1 MTDLEPH
8 RASPFAFSIRILSS
22 LKIPSYRLYLVVTIA
37 HFAAMSMQM
46 FTNPLLIYR
55 LTGSMALLGMMSL
68 VSSAPMIIVS
78 IFGGAIADRISKKKI
93 IVTSLICFAIVST
106 LIGLSLSY
114 GILNKENPG
123 SWWILFVSSAIQGC
137 IMGIMMPA
145 LQAIIPEIVD
155 RDQLMN
161 AIALN
166 SMGMNVLQ
174 LLSPAIAGPIIDR
187 FNFHAVYYTMTG
199 LYIVAAI
206 IILFITVRKQ
216 IIAGGS
222 KILGDIQQGFQ
233 YIRKDSLIVLVLF
246 FTLIVTILSMPYQQL
261 LPVYYD
267 ILKISATGGGILMSV
282 SGIGALVASLV
293 LTTLPNKK
301 RGIILIASGILSGIA
316 LVIFSFSSHLYL
328 SLVVIF
334 FIGLAQAFR
343 MTIGSALLQA
353 YTEGAYMG
361 RVMSILNM
369 QWGFMSLCTFLAGV
383 IADRGVDVQWVL
395 GSLAILLIIISL
407 AFLFFSPS
415 IRKVE

>member
-1 MTDLEPH
+1 
-8 RASPFAFSIRILSS
+8 
-22 LKIPSYRLYLVVTIA
+22 
-37 HFAAMSMQM
+37 
-46 FTNPLLIYR
+46 
-55 LTGSMALLGMMSL
+55 
-68 VSSAPMIIVS
+68 
-78 IFGGAIADRISKKKI
+78 
-93 IVTSLICFAIVST
+93 
-106 LIGLSLSY
+106 
-114 GILNKENPG
+114 
-123 SWWILFVSSAIQGC
+123 
-137 IMGIMMPA
+137 
-145 LQAIIPEIVD
+145 
-155 RDQLMN
+155 
-161 AIALN
+161 
-166 SMGMNVLQ
+166 
-174 LLSPAIAGPIIDR
+174 
-187 FNFHAVYYTMTG
+187 
-199 LYIVAAI
+199 
-206 IILFITVRKQ
+206 
-216 IIAGGS
+216 
-222 KILGDIQQGFQ
+222 
-233 YIRKDSLIVLVLF
+233 
-246 FTLIVTILSMPYQQL
+246 
-261 LPVYYD
+261 
-267 ILKISATGGGILMSV
+267 MSV

-293 LTTLPNKK
+293 LTTLPNNK